1 MKKAVAAVLAL
12 CFCTALLSTAVFGA
26 DDILLIAPAPIA
38 PAPIAPAPIA
48 PAPIAPAPIA
58 PGQAGYTDVPDD
70 HWAKESID
78 RWTDLGVLQG
88 NPDGTFAPDE
98 GMTPAQFVTFL
109 SRALKLATADLGVL
123 DPFEGIDKTAWYAQA
138 LANCVGAGIVD
149 GGFVSSADPDGFIT
163 REQAAVL
170 LCRAYGVEPV
180 EGVTPNYID
189 AYEISFDA
197 MPYVAALTGSGALKG
212 YPDKTIRAQSSL
224 TRAEAVVFVTRAGDS
239 STAVGEYE
247 LSVKLETVSGQSRTI
262 GRSVEYLTSLSG
274 IAAEL
279 FHIAGTGDKVFR
291 SFFADDELAD
301 SVMAAVTAFNAGG
314 SLWQEH
320 AAVIGDELTG
330 DEVFVQLLCSNAP
343 VSALETGRSYSLQL
357 LGKYRLTVTVFAD

>member
-1 MKKAVAAVLAL
+1 MKKAAAVLLAL
-12 CFCTALLSTAVFGA
+12 CFCSAVLSTAVFAA

-48 PAPIAPAPIA
+48 PAPIAPAPVQ
-58 PGQAGYTDVPDD
+58 GGYTDVPGD
-70 HWAKESID
+70 HWAKEAID
-78 RWTDLGVLQG
+78 HWTDMGVLKG

-98 GMTPAQFVTFL
+98 GMTPAQFVTLL

-138 LANCVGAGIVD
+138 LANCVGAGIM
-149 GGFVSSADPDGFIT
+149 GGVFAPSFDPDGVLT

-170 LCRAYGVEPV
+170 VCRAYGIEPL

-189 AYEISFDA
+189 AFEISADA
-197 MPYVAALTGSGALKG
+197 MTYVAALTGSGALKG
-212 YPDKTIRAQSSL
+212 YPDKTLRAQSSL
-224 TRAEAVVFVTRAGDS
+224 TRAEAVVFVTRAGENRAD
-239 STAVGEYE
+239 AGEYE
-247 LSVKLETVSGQSRTI
+247 LSVKLETVSGQSRTM
-262 GRSVEYLTSLSG
+262 GRRVEHLTSVSG
-274 IAAEL
+274 IASEL
-279 FHIAGTGDKVFR
+279 FYIAGDDDHVFR
-291 SFFADDELAD
+291 GFFADNELAD
-301 SVMAAVTAFNAGG
+301 AVSAAVAAFNAGG

-320 AAVIGDELTG
+320 AAVIGDELIG

-343 VSALETGRSYSLQL
+343 VSALETGRSYCLQL

>member
-1 MKKAVAAVLAL
+1 MKKATAVLLAL
-12 CFCTALLSTAVFGA
+12 CFCSAVLSTAVFAA

-48 PAPIAPAPIA
+48 PAPMQ
-58 PGQAGYTDVPDD
+58 GGYTDVPGD
-70 HWAKESID
+70 HWAKEAINH
-78 RWTDLGVLQG
+78 WTDMGVLKG

-98 GMTPAQFVTFL
+98 RMTPAQFLTFL

-123 DPFEGIDKTAWYAQA
+123 DGYENIDPAAWYAQT
-138 LANCVGAGIVD
+138 LANCVGAGIM
-149 GGFVSSADPDGFIT
+149 GGVFAPSFDPDGVLT

-170 LCRAYGVEPV
+170 VCRAYGIEPL

-189 AYEISFDA
+189 AFEISADA

-212 YPDKTIRAQSSL
+212 YPDKTLRAQSSL
-224 TRAEAVVFVTRAGDS
+224 TRAEAVVFVTRAGENRAD
-239 STAVGEYE
+239 AGEYE

-262 GRSVEYLTSLSG
+262 GRSAEHLTSVSG

-279 FHIAGTGDKVFR
+279 FYIAGADDHVFR
-291 SFFADDELAD
+291 GFFADNELAD
-301 SVMAAVTAFNAGG
+301 AVSAAVAAFNAGG
-314 SLWQEH
+314 RLWQDH
-320 AAVIGDELTG
+320 MAVIAQNVTDADG
-330 DEVFVQLLCSNAP
+330 FMQLLFANAP
-343 VSALETGRSYSLQL
+343 VSELEAGMSYSMLL